1 MAYSY
6 NTYDPFEKW
15 KETLS
20 ESTLA
25 RLYEHGPEAAAPIL
39 ADLEKGIADNSVR
52 NPSGYV
58 TKALVNLSRMNAM
71 KKSHAGAWGAA
82 GKGGGKSADA
92 SLTAQLEAWE
102 GTLEPMCCD
111 QLKEA
116 GPLIANALLDELSDK
131 LMSGSVKNPTGWI
144 LSSLKNV
151 RDKGPWGHIL
161 DVRSCDLLKNYPC
174 QKAPR
179 GSWCV

>member
-1 MAYSY
+1 MQQGQRH
-6 NTYDPFEKW
+6 K
-15 KETLS
+15 
-20 ESTLA
+20 
-25 RLYEHGPEAAAPIL
+25 AAL
-39 ADLEKGIADNSVR
+39 
-52 NPSGYV
+52 
-58 TKALVNLSRMNAM
+58 
-71 KKSHAGAWGAA
+71 SHASNRAV
-82 GKGGGKSADA
+82 DA
-92 SLTAQLEAWE
+92 SFTALLDSWE

-161 DVRSCDLLKNYPC
+161 DVRSCDLLK
-174 QKAPR
+174 KAGPSVANPLLEELNVKLGR
-179 GSWCV
+179 GEVENPSAWIISALDYVFSNSE